1 MGQFKKEAWERAG
14 SDRFGF
20 SFYYP
25 KGWIRVYGTEAMI
38 FCAPNAASIYVD
50 GIEVYSPALTLI
62 MAPRGNTVGQT
73 PEKVFSDTKNA
84 LPRFFPGCI
93 IEKEDSFILQS
104 GQKADEIYFEF
115 LKGSRQ
121 FKSLYALIITRN
133 AIFIFDGSCFALD
146 FSTYQDIFQ
155 ESIHSLSVTG

>member
-73 PEKVFSDTKNA
+73 PEKVFSDTKMLYHA
-84 LPRFFPGCI
+84 FSQDVLLRKKILLYYKVDRKQMKFTL
-93 IEKEDSFILQS
+93 SF
-104 GQKADEIYFEF
+104 
-115 LKGSRQ
+115 
-121 FKSLYALIITRN
+121 
-133 AIFIFDGSCFALD
+133 
-146 FSTYQDIFQ
+146 
-155 ESIHSLSVTG
+155 